1 MVNINLNY
9 YYLNVLIKIIL
20 YFFYKINIKVEQHL
34 LQESLVKIA
43 KIEKNEYSK
52 DNINLFGN
60 SQVEVYLKFSFDDF
74 LSNIFI

>member
-60 SQVEVYLKFSFDDF
+60 S
-74 LSNIFI
+74 